1 MVLTWLPAIL
11 GLVAAFA
18 GLISLFVL
26 KKAFLR
32 SSSIYY
38 LFAAV
43 IFSAI
48 AFIAKLDSQPVGM
61 SYQLASLSNRT
72 ASDDITVLNPQ
83 FFAATTNP
91 ADLEESVSDDLVS
104 ITILSYPKAKV
115 YVGQRLRGKT
125 PLTITIPKGA
135 NIPFAVEAP
144 ISPIGKYE
152 IYKGYLNENE
162 SKTINIWLK
171 QR

>member
-1 MVLTWLPAIL
+1 MVLSWLPAIL
-11 GLVAAFA
+11 GLIAAFA

-26 KKAFLR
+26 RKAFLR

-48 AFIAKLDSQPVGM
+48 TFIAKLDSQPMDV
-61 SYQLASLSNRT
+61 SYQLASLNENT
-72 ASDDITVLNPQ
+72 ASDSITVLNPQ

-91 ADLEESVSDDLVS
+91 ADLEETVSDDLVS

-115 YVGQRLRGKT
+115 YIAQRYQGKT
-125 PLTITIPKGA
+125 PLTVTIPKGA
-135 NIPFAVEAP
+135 NIPYAVEAP

-162 SKTINIWLK
+162 SKTINVWLK